1 MCEISLLE
9 ALMKKM
15 HSGFCALTALA
26 ITGAA
31 LCTPAL
37 VENVHAAPAAK
48 AQKATTKSVLLSVSG
63 MH

>member
-1 MCEISLLE
+1 
-9 ALMKKM
+9 MKKM